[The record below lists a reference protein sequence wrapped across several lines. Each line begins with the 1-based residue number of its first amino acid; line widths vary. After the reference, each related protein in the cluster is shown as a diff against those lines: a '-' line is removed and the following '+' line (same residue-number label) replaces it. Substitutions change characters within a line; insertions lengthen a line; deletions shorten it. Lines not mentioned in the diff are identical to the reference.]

1 MSKARSK
8 LSDLAYEAVAT
19 GLVEALERGT
29 TSWPLPAPPMSD
41 PDFPVINPIS
51 PNDIVEL
58 GLAMM
63 SVDRGMFEAN
73 LNSVVDQIVPHR
85 MNLSDDPFETHDKW
99 LGRRVD
105 KVAERLL
112 YTIALNWLS
121 QAFDPEAPNVDRWW
135 LAIALIDGLSTV
147 PRGQPVHQGYHLIE
161 SIALAERPGTW
172 HTQPETG
179 PQNTD
184 WDPNAMIPRSTSVVA
199 HEQGVVA
206 AKWLLTRLESGGDD
220 RRLLVIE
227 WTRLLI
233 QRSELV
239 EPLGL
244 SDILLRRASDPNEE
258 VAVKTSLCL
267 ARLLEVDLE
276 AGIALANRLHKR
288 DEVLVRRAMADV
300 LTRLFRRIGDDA
312 IPFLEKM
319 LQDDDEIVLAVAAST
334 VSDLRFLDTMLWADK
349 VEFLTKHPLPIVRR
363 NLVVNLR
370 DYITEFPDDERGIL
384 TTLWHDG
391 DEVVRTRL
399 RELLLRMEEVDP
411 QNFALRITHFKTNNV
426 DLQDLWASLKLRRE
440 NRYLQWI
447 DWMDGKGEI
456 PSNPLPPS
464 PHQSALLEPG
474 ELTELGEELDE
485 LDQELGFID

>member
-1 MSKARSK
+1 MSKSRNK

-29 TSWPLPAPPMSD
+29 TSWPLPNPPISD
-41 PDFPVINPIS
+41 PDFPPIMPIS

-58 GLAMM
+58 GLGMI
-63 SVDRGMFEAN
+63 SVDRGMFESI

-85 MNLSDDPFETHDKW
+85 MNLSDDPFETHNKW
-99 LGRRVD
+99 LERRID

-112 YTIALNWLS
+112 FSIALNWLS
-121 QAFDPEAPNVDRWW
+121 QAFDPAAPNVDRWW

-147 PRGQPVHQGYHLIE
+147 PRGQSVHQGYHLIE

-172 HTQPETG
+172 HTQPEAG
-179 PQNTD
+179 PHNLD
-184 WDPNAMIPRSTSVVA
+184 WNPNAIIPRSSTVVA
-199 HEQGVVA
+199 HQQGVEA
-206 AKWLLTRLESGGDD
+206 AKWLLARLEGGNDD

-227 WTRLLI
+227 WTRLLL
-233 QRSELV
+233 QRAELV

-244 SDILLRRASDPNEE
+244 PSILLRRASDSNEE

-267 ARLLEVDLE
+267 ARLLEVDKE
-276 AGIALANRLHKR
+276 AGIALAQRLHKR
-288 DEVLVRRAMADV
+288 DEVLVKRAMADV
-300 LTRLFRRIGDDA
+300 LTRLFRRIGSDA
-312 IPFLEKM
+312 IPFLEDM
-319 LQDDDEIVLAVAAST
+319 LQDEDEIVLAIAATT
-334 VSDLRFLDTMLWADK
+334 VSDLRFIDTALWADK
-349 VEFLTKHPLPIVRR
+349 VAILSKHKLPIVRR

-370 DYITEFPDDERGIL
+370 DYISEFPDDERGIL

-411 QNFALRITHFKTNNV
+411 QNFAARITHFRANNV
-426 DLQDLWASLKLRRE
+426 DLQELWAPLKHRRE
-440 NRYLQWI
+440 NRYIQWI
-447 DWMDGKGEI
+447 AWLEGNGEM
-456 PSNPLPPS
+456 PSSPLAPS
-464 PHQSALLEPG
+464 PPQGTLQEPS
-474 ELTELGEELDE
+474 ELKELGDALDV

>member
-1 MSKARSK
+1 MSKARNK

-29 TSWPLPAPPMSD
+29 TSWPLPNPPISD
-41 PDFPVINPIS
+41 PDFPPIMPIS

-58 GLAMM
+58 GLGMM
-63 SVDRGMFEAN
+63 SVDRGMFESI

-85 MNLSDDPFETHDKW
+85 MNLSDDPFETHNKW
-99 LGRRVD
+99 LERRID

-112 YTIALNWLS
+112 FSIALNWLS
-121 QAFDPEAPNVDRWW
+121 QAFDPAAPNVDRWW

-147 PRGQPVHQGYHLIE
+147 PRGQSVHQGYHLIE

-172 HTQPETG
+172 HTQPEAG
-179 PQNTD
+179 PHNLD
-184 WDPNAMIPRSTSVVA
+184 WNPNAIIPRSSTVVA
-199 HEQGVVA
+199 HQQGVEA
-206 AKWLLTRLESGGDD
+206 AKWLLARLEGGNDD

-227 WTRLLI
+227 WTRLLL
-233 QRSELV
+233 QRAELV

-244 SDILLRRASDPNEE
+244 SNILLRRASDSNEE

-267 ARLLEVDLE
+267 ARLLEVDKE
-276 AGIALANRLHKR
+276 AGITLAQRLHKR
-288 DEVLVRRAMADV
+288 DEVLVKRAMADV
-300 LTRLFRRIGDDA
+300 LTRLFRRIGPDA
-312 IPFLEKM
+312 IPFLEDM
-319 LQDDDEIVLAVAAST
+319 LQDEDEIVLAIAATT
-334 VSDLRFLDTMLWADK
+334 VSDLRFIDTAIWADK
-349 VEFLTKHPLPIVRR
+349 VAILSKHKLPIVRR

-370 DYITEFPDDERGIL
+370 DYISEFPDDERGIL

-411 QNFALRITHFKTNNV
+411 QNFAARITHFRTNNV
-426 DLQDLWASLKLRRE
+426 DLQELWAPLKFRRE
-440 NRYLQWI
+440 NRYIQWI
-447 DWMDGKGEI
+447 AWLEGNGEMPTGPLA
-456 PSNPLPPS
+456 PSLQES
-464 PHQSALLEPG
+464 SFQESG
-474 ELTELGEELDE
+474 ELIELGDALDV

>member
-1 MSKARSK
+1 MSKARNK

-29 TSWPLPAPPMSD
+29 TSWPLPNPPISD
-41 PDFPVINPIS
+41 PDFPPIMPIS

-58 GLAMM
+58 GLGMM
-63 SVDRGMFEAN
+63 SVDRGMFESI

-85 MNLSDDPFETHDKW
+85 MNLSDDPFETHNKW
-99 LGRRVD
+99 LERRID

-112 YTIALNWLS
+112 FSIALNWLS
-121 QAFDPEAPNVDRWW
+121 QAFDPAAPNVDRWW

-147 PRGQPVHQGYHLIE
+147 PRGQSVHQGYHLIE

-172 HTQPETG
+172 HTQPEAG
-179 PQNTD
+179 PHNLD
-184 WDPNAMIPRSTSVVA
+184 WNPNAIIPRSSTVVA
-199 HEQGVVA
+199 HQQGVEA
-206 AKWLLTRLESGGDD
+206 AKWLLARLEGGNDD

-227 WTRLLI
+227 WTRLLL
-233 QRSELV
+233 QRAELV

-244 SDILLRRASDPNEE
+244 SNILLRRASDSNEE

-267 ARLLEVDLE
+267 ARLLEVDKE
-276 AGIALANRLHKR
+276 AGITLAQRLHKR
-288 DEVLVRRAMADV
+288 DEVLVKRAMADV
-300 LTRLFRRIGDDA
+300 LTRLFRRIGPDA
-312 IPFLEKM
+312 IPFLEDM
-319 LQDDDEIVLAVAAST
+319 LQDEDEIVLAIAATT
-334 VSDLRFLDTMLWADK
+334 VSDLRFIDTAIWADK
-349 VEFLTKHPLPIVRR
+349 VAILSQHKLPIVRR

-370 DYITEFPDDERGIL
+370 DYISEFPDDERGIL

-411 QNFALRITHFKTNNV
+411 KNFAARITHFGANNV
-426 DLQDLWASLKLRRE
+426 DLQELWAPLKLRRE
-440 NRYLQWI
+440 NRYIQWI
-447 DWMDGKGEI
+447 SWLEGNGEM
-456 PSNPLPPS
+456 PTGPLAPS
-464 PHQSALLEPG
+464 PQESSFQESG
-474 ELTELGEELDE
+474 ELIELSDALDV

>member
-1 MSKARSK
+1 MSKARNK

-29 TSWPLPAPPMSD
+29 TSWPLPNPPISD
-41 PDFPVINPIS
+41 PDFPVIMPLS
-51 PNDIVEL
+51 PNELVEL
-58 GLAMM
+58 GLGMM
-63 SVDRGMFEAN
+63 SVDRGMFESN

-85 MNLSDDPFETHDKW
+85 MNLSDDPFEIHNKW
-99 LGRRVD
+99 LERRID
-105 KVAERLL
+105 KVSERLL
-112 YTIALNWLS
+112 FSIALNWLS
-121 QAFDPEAPNVDRWW
+121 QAFDPVAPNVDRWW

-172 HTQPETG
+172 HTQPEAG
-179 PQNTD
+179 PQNLD
-184 WDPNAMIPRSTSVVA
+184 WNPNAIVPRSTSVVA
-199 HEQGVVA
+199 HQQGVEA
-206 AKWLLTRLESGGDD
+206 AKWLLTRLEDGNDD
-220 RRLLVIE
+220 RRLLAIE

-233 QRSELV
+233 QRAELV
-239 EPLGL
+239 EPLAL
-244 SDILLRRASDPNEE
+244 PSLLLRRASDSNEE

-267 ARLLEVDLE
+267 ARLLEVDKD
-276 AGIALANRLHKR
+276 AGLQLAQRLHKR
-288 DEVLVRRAMADV
+288 EEVLVRRAMADV
-300 LTRLFRRIGDDA
+300 LTRLFRRIGHDA
-312 IPFLEKM
+312 IPFLEDM
-319 LQDDDEIVLAVAAST
+319 LQDDDEIVLAVAATT
-334 VSDLRFLDTMLWADK
+334 VSDLRFLDTTMWADK
-349 VEFLTKHPLPIVRR
+349 VAILTKHDLPIVRR

-384 TTLWHDG
+384 TALWHDG

-411 QNFALRITHFKTNNV
+411 LNFSIRISHFRTNDV
-426 DLQDLWASLKLRRE
+426 DLQELWAPLKVRRE

-447 DWMDGKGEI
+447 AWLEGNGEM

-464 PHQSALLEPG
+464 PHQSSQQESGEAPNLGDAL
-474 ELTELGEELDE
+474 DI

>member
-1 MSKARSK
+1 MSKARNK

-29 TSWPLPAPPMSD
+29 TSWPLPAPPISD
-41 PDFPVINPIS
+41 PDFPVIMPIS
-51 PNDIVEL
+51 PNDLVQL
-58 GLAMM
+58 GLGMM
-63 SVDRGMFEAN
+63 SVDRGMFESN

-85 MNLSDDPFETHDKW
+85 MNLSDDPFEIHNKW
-99 LGRRVD
+99 LERRID
-105 KVAERLL
+105 KVSERLL
-112 YTIALNWLS
+112 FTIALNWLS
-121 QAFDPEAPNVDRWW
+121 QAFDPVAPNVDRWW

-172 HTQPETG
+172 HTQPEAG
-179 PQNTD
+179 PQNLD
-184 WDPNAMIPRSTSVVA
+184 WNPNAIIPRSTSVVA
-199 HEQGVVA
+199 HHQGVEA
-206 AKWLLTRLESGGDD
+206 AKWLLNRLESGNDD
-220 RRLLVIE
+220 RRLLAIE

-244 SDILLRRASDPNEE
+244 SSILLRRASDSNEE

-267 ARLLEVDLE
+267 ARLLEVDKE
-276 AGIALANRLHKR
+276 AGIKLAERLHKR

-300 LTRLFRRIGDDA
+300 LTRLFRRIGEEA
-312 IPFLEKM
+312 IPFLEDM
-319 LQDDDEIVLAVAAST
+319 LQDDDEIVLAVAATT
-334 VSDLRFLDTMLWADK
+334 VSDLRFIDSALWADK
-349 VEFLTKHPLPIVRR
+349 VAILTKHNLPIVRR

-370 DYITEFPDDERGIL
+370 DYISEFPDDERGIL

-411 QNFALRITHFKTNNV
+411 QNFSIRITHFKANEV
-426 DLQDLWASLKLRRE
+426 DLHELWAPLKVRRE

-447 DWMDGKGEI
+447 AWLEGEGEM

-464 PHQSALLEPG
+464 RHQSSMQESDELPGLGDAL
-474 ELTELGEELDE
+474 DI